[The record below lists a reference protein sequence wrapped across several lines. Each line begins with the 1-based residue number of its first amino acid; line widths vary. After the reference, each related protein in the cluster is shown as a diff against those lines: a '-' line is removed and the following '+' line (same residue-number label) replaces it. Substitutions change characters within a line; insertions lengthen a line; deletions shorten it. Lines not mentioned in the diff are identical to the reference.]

1 MRLDLTLRMV
11 RTKEKALRK
20 GCRLFSLWQPTGSE
34 NAKRESPSFRRRIT
48 KPWSGFFSGSCT
60 PVLGLLSLQFS
71 LSILQYN
78 IRKSRDQVMMPFFDD
93 PQTLTY
99 DIIAVQEPWRNSE
112 FFITYHP
119 HRDIFHLIY
128 MGHGSTR
135 VCFYINKRLAISSR
149 NATHHNSDLCT
160 IYLEIHS
167 IGKLHIHN
175 IYNPVSSTNSQP
187 GVTI

>member
-60 PVLGLLSLQFS
+60 HVLGLLSLQFS

-93 PQTLTY
+93 LQTLTY

-175 IYNPVSSTNSQP
+175 IYNPVSLTNSQP